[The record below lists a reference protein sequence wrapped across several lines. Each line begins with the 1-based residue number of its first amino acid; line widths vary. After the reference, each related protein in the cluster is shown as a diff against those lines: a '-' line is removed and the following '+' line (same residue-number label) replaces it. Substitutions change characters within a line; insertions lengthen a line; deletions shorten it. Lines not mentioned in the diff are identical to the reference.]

1 MSFIEII
8 GSGLCVCVFLLGLYE
23 LSKAGLSEREA
34 ECLERLN
41 FC

>member
-1 MSFIEII
+1 MTFIEII
-8 GSGLCVCVFLLGLYE
+8 SSSLCMCVFLLGLYE
-23 LSKAGLSEREA
+23 LSKTGMSEREA